1 MVNNPSEKC
10 YQVTSYQVSNPGSSK
25 KFVEMKLDRLAAI
38 PRSQ

>member
-1 MVNNPSEKC
+1 MVNNPSKKR

-38 PRSQ
+38 PRSH